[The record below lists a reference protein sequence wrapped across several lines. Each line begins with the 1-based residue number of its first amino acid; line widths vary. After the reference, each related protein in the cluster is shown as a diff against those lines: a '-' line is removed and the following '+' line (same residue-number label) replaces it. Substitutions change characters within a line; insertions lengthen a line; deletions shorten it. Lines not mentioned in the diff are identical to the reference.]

1 MSEKLKGRLW
11 ASFII
16 GILGFGLY
24 MIVWTVK
31 SASSV
36 PVHESNNY
44 MLKYQMADIN
54 MNELLAAKK
63 LFDNVYT
70 IELQHVEII
79 ELSDE
84 NKNSNSKYK
93 QPNPIKLVQGKNSFS
108 YLIKEKDGTVVS
120 DANVTFLLTR
130 PHTRNYDELQTSV
143 PFVNGSYQTTP
154 IELQNAGRYT
164 LQLRAYVNNS
174 IGYTEASAY
183 LNP

>member
-1 MSEKLKGRLW
+1 MSEKNQGRFW

-16 GILGFGLY
+16 GILGFGIY

-63 LFDNVYT
+63 LFDDVYT
-70 IELQHVEII
+70 IELQNVELIK
-79 ELSDE
+79 LSDE
-84 NKNSNSKYK
+84 DRNSNSKYK
-93 QPNPIKLVQGKNSFS
+93 QPDPLKLLNGANSFS
-108 YLIKEKDGTVVS
+108 YVIKKRDGTVVN

-130 PHTRNYDELQTSV
+130 PHSRNYDTLQTSV
-143 PFVNGSYQTTP
+143 PFVDGSYKTTP
-154 IELQNAGRYT
+154 IELKDAGRYT
-164 LQLRAYVNNS
+164 LQLRAYVNDS
-174 IGYTEASAY
+174 IGYAEAAAY
-183 LNP
+183 LKP